1 MKRFRQLDFT
11 QKVGSRELSWFLF
24 PFFLSAGFQSIYAM
38 VNTAV
43 ISRYLS
49 QNAVAVTGACSGC
62 VSIINSVFVAFVSGC
77 GVRLARCIGSGDPNE
92 ISQGFWGAVYLTAAM
107 GVLCLSLSMFPEIIL
122 RQANIPDALMADS
135 ISYFQVILFGAG
147 TLYLKEILISAIQGM
162 GNSAVPAMLSMAG
175 VVVQTFLVV
184 FLIAGL
190 HMGITAPALA
200 MMLNNVWQVLA
211 LAWFLGTLSGGRISL
226 ISPFRIQKPHYLDTL
241 ANGCSKGFSFLF
253 LSVGSFFM
261 QRMENSLLTSL
272 IAGDVYCDQFTSL
285 FTNLLSI
292 YGTAAVVI
300 VGQNAGRRNY
310 SVIHD
315 YVRRLYRCSL
325 PVCLCIVILSL
336 IFAPVMIR
344 VLAGDGAS
352 PEAIR
357 AGIFQMRLIA
367 ASYPFLTA
375 LVLLRYSL
383 QSMGD
388 YLAMPLFGLAEMAI
402 NIAMAML
409 IPRMGYPAVC
419 LGLSLSRIGAGSAAI
434 LRYRRF
440 IRRRRQNPPTLS
452 DQRSHING

>member
-11 QKVGSRELSWFLF
+11 QRIGSQELSWFLF
-24 PFFLSAGFQSIYAM
+24 PFLLSAGFQSIYAM

-62 VSIINSVFVAFVSGC
+62 VSIINSVFVAFVSGF
-77 GVRLARCIGSGDPNE
+77 GVRLARCIGSGNPKE

-107 GVLCLSLSMFPEIIL
+107 GILCLSFSMFPEIIL
-122 RQANIPDALMADS
+122 QLANVPKALMADS
-135 ISYFQVILFGAG
+135 ISYFRAILFGAWI
-147 TLYLKEILISAIQGM
+147 LYLKEILISTIQGM

-175 VVVQTFLVV
+175 VVVQTFLVI

-200 MMLNNVWQVLA
+200 MILNHTWQILI
-211 LAWFLGTLSGGRISL
+211 LAWFLGSLSGGWISL
-226 ISPFRIQKPHYLDTL
+226 ISPFDIQKPHYLDTL
-241 ANGCSKGFSFLF
+241 ANGCSKGFLFVF
-253 LSVGSFFM
+253 LSVGAFFM
-261 QRMENSLLTSL
+261 QRMENGLLADL

-300 VGQNAGRRNY
+300 VGQNAGRKNY

-315 YVRRLYRCSL
+315 YVRRLYRRSL
-325 PVCLCIVILSL
+325 PVCLFIVILSL
-336 IFAPVMIR
+336 IFAPAMVR
-344 VLAGDGAS
+344 GLAGGGAS
-352 PEAIR
+352 PEAIQ

-388 YLAMPLFGLAEMAI
+388 YLAMPLFGFVEMAI
-402 NIAMAML
+402 NIAMSLL
-409 IPRMGYPAVC
+409 IPRMGYLAVC
-419 LGLSLSRIGAGSAAI
+419 LGLALSRIGAGSAAI

-440 IRRRRQNPPTLS
+440 MRRKRQPAV
-452 DQRSHING
+452 

>member
-11 QKVGSRELSWFLF
+11 QKIGNQELSWFLF

-62 VSIINSVFVAFVSGC
+62 VSIINSVLVAFVSGF
-77 GVRLARCIGSGDPNE
+77 GVRLARCIGSGNPEE
-92 ISQGFWGAVYLTAAM
+92 IRQGFWGAVYLTAVL
-107 GVLCLSLSMFPEIIL
+107 GVLCLSISPFSEIIL
-122 RQANIPDALMADS
+122 RQANVPEALLADS
-135 ISYFQVILFGAG
+135 AAYFRVILFGAG

-162 GNSAVPAMLSMAG
+162 GNSAVPAMLSMVG

-200 MMLNNVWQVLA
+200 MMLNHAWQVLA
-211 LAWFLGTLSGGRISL
+211 LAWFLGTISGGRISL
-226 ISPFRIQKPHYLDTL
+226 ISPFCIQKPHYLDTL
-241 ANGCSKGFSFLF
+241 ANGCSKGFLFMF

-261 QRMENSLLTSL
+261 QRMENGLLADL
-272 IAGDVYCDQFTSL
+272 IAGDVYSDQYTSL

-300 VGQNAGRRNY
+300 VGQNAGRGNY
-310 SVIHD
+310 PVIHD
-315 YVRRLYRCSL
+315 YVRRLYRRSL
-325 PVCLCIVILSL
+325 PVCLLIAVLSL
-336 IFAPVMIR
+336 LFAPAMIR
-344 VLAGDGAS
+344 GLAGDGAS
-352 PEAIR
+352 PEAIQ
-357 AGIFQMRLIA
+357 AGIFQMRIIVV
-367 ASYPFLTA
+367 SYPFLTA

-388 YLAMPLFGLAEMAI
+388 YLAMPLFGFIEMAI
-402 NIAMAML
+402 NITMALL
-409 IPRMGYPAVC
+409 IPRMGYLAVC
-419 LGLSLSRIGAGSAAI
+419 LGLALSRIGAGSAAI

-440 IRRRRQNPPTLS
+440 MRHRRQP
-452 DQRSHING
+452 